1 MGFARTVFWISVIA
15 LAAQGLARNGR
26 QLQRLYDDSKMLAQN
41 QRMSS
46 ARKEE
51 STIHPVELTSY
62 TSADFERS
70 LEGSPDGKAAVPPRE
85 AGEFVEEI
93 IELRKQMGRPSVA
106 DVLNAVKLPG
116 DGETGPG
123 NEGARVREQ
132 EELFRK
138 ALRQMP
144 GIPPGSGESRP
155 QEIRLL
161 KPDDRDAGSCSFP
174 AIKAA
179 LDWVRE
185 HLLSD
190 RGEESGEESGRN
202 STSPAVR

>member
-1 MGFARTVFWISVIA
+1 MGFARKVFWISVIA

-41 QRMSS
+41 QRMPS

-51 STIHPVELTSY
+51 STIHPVERTSF
-62 TSADFERS
+62 TSADFE
-70 LEGSPDGKAAVPPRE
+70 GSADGEAAVPPRE

-106 DVLNAVKLPG
+106 DVLNAVMLPG
-116 DGETGPG
+116 EGETGPG
-123 NEGARVREQ
+123 DEGARVREQ
-132 EELFRK
+132 EELFRM

-144 GIPPGSGESRP
+144 GIPPGRGESKP

-161 KPDDRDAGSCSFP
+161 KPDDRDAGSCCFP
-174 AIKAA
+174 AIRAA
-179 LDWVRE
+179 LDWVRG
-185 HLLSD
+185 HLLS
-190 RGEESGEESGRN
+190 ESGEESGRN